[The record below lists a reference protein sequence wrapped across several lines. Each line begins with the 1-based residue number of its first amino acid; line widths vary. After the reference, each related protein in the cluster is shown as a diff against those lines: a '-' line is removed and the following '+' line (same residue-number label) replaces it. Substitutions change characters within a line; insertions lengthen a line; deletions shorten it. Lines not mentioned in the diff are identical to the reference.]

1 MQKYRLESHLETI
14 WCLEIPKYLVE
25 DEYKVVT
32 EFLESMNITNVV
44 SKIQKGTYTITDIGR
59 YSKVTHNNCSTFIT
73 KYKKA
78 INICSL

>member
-1 MQKYRLESHLETI
+1 
-14 WCLEIPKYLVE
+14 
-25 DEYKVVT
+25 
-32 EFLESMNITNVV
+32 MNITNVV